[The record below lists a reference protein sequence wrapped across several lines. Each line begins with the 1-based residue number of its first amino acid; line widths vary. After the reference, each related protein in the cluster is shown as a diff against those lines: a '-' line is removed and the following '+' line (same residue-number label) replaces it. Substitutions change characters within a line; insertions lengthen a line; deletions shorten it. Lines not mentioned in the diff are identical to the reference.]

1 MHEVGFVRNT
11 ALLSEVRQFGATCQ
25 RALDLGLAKPM
36 EATLEHYFGTETY
49 CRVANL
55 PPQSVLEGKTHRWS
69 TVLVILNGSIDII
82 MSHGER
88 LHMPQGTIT
97 VQPPMTRRAVATRE
111 GATVM
116 TIHHTGGVDVTA
128 PDAMEQLHQLLI
140 AEE

>member
-1 MHEVGFVRNT
+1 MSEVGFVRNT
-11 ALLSEVRQFGATCQ
+11 SMLSEVNRVGDVCKL
-25 RALDLGLAKPM
+25 ALAQGLAKPM

-49 CRVANL
+49 SRVANL
-55 PPQSVLEGKTHRWS
+55 PPRSVLEGKTHRWS
-69 TVLVILNGSIDII
+69 TILVILKGSIDII

-88 LHMPQGTIT
+88 LHMPQGTIS

-128 PDAMEQLHQLLI
+128 PDALAQLHELLI